1 LRQRIT
7 MRCRTQPL
15 SHEEMNGY
23 INERLR
29 IGGANGT
36 PIFSPEAVEA
46 IYKYSRGIP
55 RVANLLCENSL
66 INSFVDQVKPVPPGL
81 VREAAHEFELDELD
95 PIARPVVRN
104 GEDPSK
110 TVEEL
115 LRGLNHLLEE
125 MGRNNSVTS
134 GPHER
139 KP

>member
-1 LRQRIT
+1 MT
-7 MRCRTQPL
+7 
-15 SHEEMNGY
+15 GY

-66 INSFVDQVKPVPPGL
+66 INSFVDLVKPVPPS
-81 VREAAHEFELDELD
+81 VVHEAAHEFELDELD
-95 PIARPVVRN
+95 PMARPVIRN
-104 GEDPSK
+104 GEDSSK
-110 TVEEL
+110 TVEGL
-115 LRGLNHLLEE
+115 LRSLNHLLEE
-125 MGRNNSVTS
+125 MGRNNSITS
-134 GPHER
+134 GAHER

>member
-1 LRQRIT
+1 MT
-7 MRCRTQPL
+7 
-15 SHEEMNGY
+15 GY

-66 INSFVDQVKPVPPGL
+66 INSFVDLVKPVPPS
-81 VREAAHEFELDELD
+81 VVHEAAHEFELDELD
-95 PIARPVVRN
+95 PMARPVIRN
-104 GEDPSK
+104 GEDSSK
-110 TVEEL
+110 TVEGL
-115 LRGLNHLLEE
+115 LRSLNHLLEE

-134 GPHER
+134 GAHER

>member
-1 LRQRIT
+1 MI
-7 MRCRTQPL
+7 
-15 SHEEMNGY
+15 GY

-46 IYKYSRGIP
+46 VYKYSRGIP

-66 INSFVDQVKPVPPGL
+66 ISAFVDQVKPVPPG
-81 VREAAHEFELDELD
+81 VVHEAAHEFELDELD
-95 PIARPVVRN
+95 PMARPVVRS

-110 TVEEL
+110 RVEEL
-115 LRGLNHLLEE
+115 LRSLNHLLEE
-125 MGRNNSVTS
+125 MGHNNSVPS
-134 GPHER
+134 GVHER